1 MTSTN
6 AMAPTPPTPITPIA
20 LTDSARSPVETRR
33 SRWRSEPLWALLAAL
48 VVGLWYGR
56 VGVAHLGTGLV
67 GGNSNGYENVW
78 NDWWFREALAHLKNP
93 FYTTRIFYPNG
104 VSLRYHTLN
113 PLGGLLALP
122 LGALFGPVAAMNL
135 KFLAAIIGAIFSAWL
150 LFRDAAGSGSA
161 AFAGA
166 AMYALASDQATYY
179 FKGGAENY
187 LMGTALLPLFVWL
200 ALRAATRRRWLPWS
214 VSAVAALLALC
225 LTDWQYTMF
234 AVLVVMLYV
243 VCVFCTRRAWR
254 EKATVTLRLAA
265 VGMAWLVI
273 VAAPLLL
280 PMLIEARDEPWLR
293 VNGDAVTLSRAR
305 SQFALPGL
313 GNPGYMAL
321 LAGAL
326 GLLVWW
332 RRGRRADGPERRE
345 QFTVAYWAVVAF
357 VGGALSLGP
366 YLKLVPGNT
375 ATRVPLPYAAIYEL
389 PVFSVGRRPQ
399 LFLFV
404 MLLGCGALLAI
415 ALRALTDGLVDAIA
429 VRFAA
434 SVPRDPASASP
445 ARGPRWAIIAPLLA
459 ALVLV
464 PTLAPFL
471 ADAGTAR
478 AYPLAVPPFY
488 RDVLARDP
496 APYAILE
503 LPLFAESGR
512 GDDWPAL
519 ETVHGKSVF
528 DGSISRD
535 HGLESPTIFVR
546 QATFFRDAFW
556 LAKPAIRERLRP
568 ARVPDFL
575 STPNYGE
582 MGVPLLRYYNVRY
595 IVLWFAALRDLRPDG
610 VEAADA
616 LVHQAL
622 GADARPAYEDGI
634 MRVYQV
640 PEATPGEAP
649 LASPVFLDTGLVG
662 WYNAE
667 RTPDGTSFRWADIRD
682 GAVPELIAWNLSAT
696 PQHARVHLTVTN
708 APTPRTIH
716 VALNTTTS
724 IATYSLDARATR
736 EIVLD
741 LDLPPG
747 MNLVTLA
754 SPEPP
759 VLVPPAP
766 GVPKDSRPLGFSVRA
781 VRLM

>member
-1 MTSTN
+1 MTLVDATT
-6 AMAPTPPTPITPIA
+6 PTPLA
-20 LTDSARSPVETRR
+20 VGLRDTRR
-33 SRWRSEPLWALLAAL
+33 VFWRSEPLRALLAAL
-48 VVGLWYGR
+48 VLGLLYGR

-78 NDWWFREALAHLKNP
+78 NDWWFREALTHLKNP

-135 KFLAAIIGAIFSAWL
+135 KFLAAVIGAIFFAWL
-150 LFRDAAGSGSA
+150 LFRDAAVSGPA

-166 AMYALASDQATYY
+166 AMYALASDQAAYY

-200 ALRAATRRRWLPWS
+200 ALRAATRPRGLPWAAG
-214 VSAVAALLALC
+214 AVVALLALC

-234 AVLVVMLYV
+234 ATLVVALYAL
-243 VCVFCTRRAWR
+243 CALCTRRPWQ
-254 EKATVTLRLAA
+254 EKARVTLRLAA
-265 VGMAWLVI
+265 VGVVWLVI
-273 VAAPLLL
+273 VAVPLLL
-280 PMLIEARDEPWLR
+280 PMLIEVRNSPWLR
-293 VNGDAVTLSRAR
+293 VNGQAITLSRAL
-305 SQFALPGL
+305 SQFTLPGL
-313 GNPGYMAL
+313 GNPGYVAL
-321 LAGAL
+321 IAGAL

-332 RRGRRADGPERRE
+332 RRGRTDGPERQER
-345 QFTVAYWAVVAF
+345 FTVGYWAVVAL

-366 YLKLVPGNT
+366 YLKLIPGST
-375 ATRVPLPYAAIYEL
+375 ATRVPLPYAAIYNL

-404 MLLGCGALLAI
+404 ALLGCGALLAV
-415 ALRALTDGLVDAIA
+415 ALRALTDWLREAGASRDAA
-429 VRFAA
+429 NAPRPPRF
-434 SVPRDPASASP
+434 P
-445 ARGPRWAIIAPLLA
+445 ARAWHAVLGPLLA

-464 PTLAPFL
+464 PTLAPFV
-471 ADAGTAR
+471 ADVGGAR

-488 RDVLARDP
+488 RDVLAHDP
-496 APYAILE
+496 TPYAILE

-535 HGLESPTIFVR
+535 HSLESPLIFAK

-556 LAKPAIRERLRP
+556 LAKPTVRERLRP
-568 ARVPDFL
+568 TRAPDFL
-575 STPNYGE
+575 ATPNYGE
-582 MGVPLLRYYNVRY
+582 MGMPLLHYYHVRY
-595 IVLWFAALRDLRPDG
+595 IVLWFAALRSLRSDG

-616 LVHQAL
+616 LARQAL
-622 GADARPAYEDGI
+622 GANARPVYEDAT

-640 PEATPGEAP
+640 PDATAQGAP
-649 LASPVFLDTGLVG
+649 PAPPVFLDTGLVG

-667 RTPDGTSFRWADIRD
+667 RAPDGTGFRWADIRG
-682 GAVPELIAWNLSAT
+682 GAVPELIAWNLSPT
-696 PQHARVHLTVTN
+696 RQHARMHLTLTDYT
-708 APTPRTIH
+708 APRTVH
-716 VALNTTTS
+716 VALNATTS
-724 IATYSLDARATR
+724 VNTYSLDANATR

-741 LDLPPG
+741 FDLLPG

-759 VLVPPAP
+759 VPAPAAP
-766 GVPKDSRPLGFSVRA
+766 GVPKDDRLLGFSVRDI
-781 VRLM
+781 RLL